1 MWLVD
6 SQPCF
11 KSVCGRKTAAI
22 INVKLVL
29 QHCCKTSWDAMLRI
43 SPPTSQ
49 TCLATNQVVASC
61 EKFLQKVESSSSFAS
76 NWYILCVLL
85 ASHADILID
94 SYGFVTRSCPTR
106 DEPLRTS
113 AWEASVLPTQG
124 KLNSR
129 VWSDS
134 RVILSI
140 RSLYSRNLKP
150 DLLQD
155 RLWTWLVKRA
165 TLLSN
170 SFWSNVARQGPRF
183 CLRFTVA

>member
-1 MWLVD
+1 MYIGYTYGQTGNKIV
-6 SQPCF
+6 Q
-11 KSVCGRKTAAI
+11 
-22 INVKLVL
+22 LVL
-29 QHCCKTSWDAMLRI
+29 RHYRKTSWLAMLRVL
-43 SPPTSQ
+43 PPTNQ
-49 TCLATNQVVASC
+49 TCPTTNLVVAGC

-155 RLWTWLVKRA
+155 RLWTWLVKRT

-183 CLRFTVA
+183 CLSFTVA

>member
-1 MWLVD
+1 
-6 SQPCF
+6 
-11 KSVCGRKTAAI
+11 
-22 INVKLVL
+22 
-29 QHCCKTSWDAMLRI
+29 MLRVL
-43 SPPTSQ
+43 PPKSQ

-61 EKFLQKVESSSSFAS
+61 ETFLQKVESSSSFAS
-76 NWYILCVLL
+76 KLVHTTRSTSLP
-85 ASHADILID
+85 SRH

-129 VWSDS
+129 VWRDS
-134 RVILSI
+134 RVILCI

-155 RLWTWLVKRA
+155 RL
-165 TLLSN
+165 
-170 SFWSNVARQGPRF
+170 
-183 CLRFTVA
+183 

>member
-11 KSVCGRKTAAI
+11 KSVCVRKTAAI

-43 SPPTSQ
+43 IPPTSQ

-76 NWYILCVLL
+76 KLV
-85 ASHADILID
+85 HT
-94 SYGFVTRSCPTR
+94 TRSTSLPR
-106 DEPLRTS
+106 RHSYRFLRVRYAFLPH
-113 AWEASVLPTQG
+113 AWRTPKNVCVLPTQG

-155 RLWTWLVKRA
+155 RLWTWLVKRT